1 MIGNKHVHKAFMEI
15 ADHMKLQETSNAN
28 GYKVKQMQVAQNI
41 AMVLILM
48 VKQEA
53 TCLGQPGLV
62 QV

>member
-1 MIGNKHVHKAFMEI
+1 
-15 ADHMKLQETSNAN
+15 MKLKETSNAN
-28 GYKVKQMQVAQNI
+28 GYKVKQMQVAQNM
-41 AMVLILM
+41 AMVLKLM